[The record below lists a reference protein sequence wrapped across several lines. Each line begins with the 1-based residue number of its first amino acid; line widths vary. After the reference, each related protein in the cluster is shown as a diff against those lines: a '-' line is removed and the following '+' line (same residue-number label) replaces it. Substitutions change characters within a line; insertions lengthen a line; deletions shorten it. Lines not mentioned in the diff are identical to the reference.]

1 MSPEVR
7 SGLSPGLLLDR
18 DGVLNV
24 EVHRLHRTEDL
35 VLVPGVLSA
44 LAEIARWD
52 VPIAVV
58 SNQAGIGHGL
68 YDDAACRAVNEA
80 IGRQVAA
87 AGGRINA
94 FFYCPHTP
102 AAHCACRKPAPGLL
116 HQAAEALALD
126 LTRSVLVGDKRS
138 DLEAAR
144 AVGCAAVLVRS
155 GYGRAEE
162 SLLRG
167 TGLFDVCADSLADAL
182 PVLAGMLGRPGG
194 DAPPPLSPP
203 SRS

>member
-1 MSPEVR
+1 MSLDRR
-7 SGLSPGLLLDR
+7 SGALPGLLLDR

-52 VPIAVV
+52 VPVAVV
-58 SNQAGIGHGL
+58 SNQAGIGYGL

-80 IGRQVAA
+80 LRQQVTA
-87 AGGRINA
+87 AGGRIDA

-102 AAHCACRKPAPGLL
+102 AQSCSCRKPAPGLL

-162 SLLRG
+162 GALRG
-167 TGLFDVCADSLADAL
+167 TALYDACVDSLSDAV

-194 DAPPPLSPP
+194 DAPALNQP
-203 SRS
+203 RS